1 MARVACLMLPFV
13 RGVTLPSV
21 LVFFDFLYNLLW
33 PLVVSTDINM
43 KTIQIGLNLFKGL
56 NTTEWGYLCAGMTM
70 AILPMVIVFL
80 CAQKQ
85 FISGLQAGA
94 VKG

>member
-1 MARVACLMLPFV
+1 MPISKPTIGTMFILKAMW
-13 RGVTLPSV
+13 SW
-21 LVFFDFLYNLLW
+21 DMYIW
-33 PLVVSTDINM
+33 PLVVSTDVNM

-85 FISGLQAGA
+85 FISGLQASA